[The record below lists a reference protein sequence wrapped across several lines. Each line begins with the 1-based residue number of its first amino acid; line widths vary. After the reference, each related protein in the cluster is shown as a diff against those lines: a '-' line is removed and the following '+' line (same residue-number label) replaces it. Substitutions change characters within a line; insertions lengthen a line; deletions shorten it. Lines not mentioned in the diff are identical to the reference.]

1 MPATFQW
8 VFGPF
13 RLDPTN
19 RCLWRESML
28 IALKPKTL
36 AVLQYLVE
44 HAGHLV
50 TKAALLEA
58 VWPETS
64 VSDVVLKVC
73 IADLRKALGDRVQTP
88 QFIATAH
95 RYGYRF
101 VAPVT
106 PVAASVSL
114 PRVLPSAASPAT
126 VSWAGVPSA
135 SRRPERPLVERDAA
149 LASLHATWAQARQ
162 G

>member
-19 RCLWRESML
+19 RCLWRESVL

-106 PVAASVSL
+106 LLEAPGSSSPLLAA
-114 PRVLPSAASPAT
+114 AAP
-126 VSWAGVPSA
+126 
-135 SRRPERPLVERDAA
+135 PLR
-149 LASLHATWAQARQ
+149 
-162 G
+162 